1 MCMEKWLEISKEIA
15 QHRLHLSQCGGLKAN
30 ALHKV
35 ICQGENTEMVPILVR
50 NDHLHNILIR
60 MLVFPV

>member
-1 MCMEKWLEISKEIA
+1 MD
-15 QHRLHLSQCGGLKAN
+15 RGG
-30 ALHKV
+30 
-35 ICQGENTEMVPILVR
+35 QGENTEMVPILAH